1 MNRLFFY
8 VLLSLAVVLS
18 SFAQNVDK
26 SLVSKKAEEAKKAVE
41 ELKKVDTG
49 DKIWTFSGIVG
60 TNSAATGMVNWVAGG
75 KNNVNGIAFARLRLL
90 WKKDHF
96 AWDTSLDTEYGLSWI
111 DQDEDPLQKS
121 NDKINFST
129 KMGWEFRKSWYLTV
143 LGAFQ

>member
-8 VLLSLAVVLS
+8 VLLSLAAVLS

-26 SLVSKKAEEAKKAVE
+26 SLVSKKAEEAKKAAE

-49 DKIWTFSGIVG
+49 DKIWTFSGVVG
-60 TNSAATGMVNWVAGG
+60 TNAAATGMVNWAAGG

-129 KMGWEFRKSWYLTV
+129 KIRWGGSSASRGILLS
-143 LGAFQ
+143 